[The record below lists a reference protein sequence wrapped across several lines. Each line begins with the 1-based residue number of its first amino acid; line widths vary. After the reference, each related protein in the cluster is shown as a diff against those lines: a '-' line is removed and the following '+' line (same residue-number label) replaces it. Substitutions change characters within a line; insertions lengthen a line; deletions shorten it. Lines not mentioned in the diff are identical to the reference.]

1 MSKCNAE
8 TCKFFDFCKFSEDN
22 FDPASCVIG
31 AEISRRVMAKL
42 ADDAAKSALV
52 AIENVKADIRA
63 EAKAKT
69 ETKPATA
76 KKGGA
81 KK

>member
-31 AEISRRVMAKL
+31 AEISRRV
-42 ADDAAKSALV
+42 
-52 AIENVKADIRA
+52 RA
-63 EAKAKT
+63 EINEQYKMTAGSEPKT
-69 ETKPATA
+69 ETKPATT